1 MKLTSIVFCLALLGG
16 ALTSCI
22 DEDIDDC
29 FSINRL
35 TLSYKGDGTTEIFPD
50 KICRVEMY
58 VFDAENKCV
67 NSHTLS
73 DDELASRTALLPP
86 LKAGDYRIVCVGNTH
101 HTRVEGLTTCLLYTS
116 RCV

>member
-73 DDELASRTALLPP
+73 DTELGSSAWETPITREWRASP
-86 LKAGDYRIVCVGNTH
+86 LVT
-101 HTRVEGLTTCLLYTS
+101 LTK
-116 RCV
+116 

>member
-58 VFDAENKCV
+58 VFDAENKFV

-86 LKAGDYRIVCVGNTH
+86 LKAGDTGSSAWETPI
-101 HTRVEGLTTCLLYTS
+101 TREWRASPLVTLTK
-116 RCV
+116 

>member
-50 KICRVEMY
+50 KICRRR
-58 VFDAENKCV
+58 K
-67 NSHTLS
+67 
-73 DDELASRTALLPP
+73 
-86 LKAGDYRIVCVGNTH
+86 
-101 HTRVEGLTTCLLYTS
+101 
-116 RCV
+116 

>member
-35 TLSYKGDGTTEIFPD
+35 TLSYNDGDIPRQDLPGGNVCFR
-50 KICRVEMY
+50 CRE
-58 VFDAENKCV
+58 
-67 NSHTLS
+67 
-73 DDELASRTALLPP
+73 
-86 LKAGDYRIVCVGNTH
+86 
-101 HTRVEGLTTCLLYTS
+101 
-116 RCV
+116 

>member
-73 DDELASRTALLPP
+73 DDELASPYGFASPAQSRGLQDRLRGKHPSHESGGP
-86 LKAGDYRIVCVGNTH
+86 H
-101 HTRVEGLTTCLLYTS
+101 HL
-116 RCV
+116 

>member
-35 TLSYKGDGTTEIFPD
+35 TLSYKGRWYDGDIPRQDLPGGNVCFR
-50 KICRVEMY
+50 CRE
-58 VFDAENKCV
+58 
-67 NSHTLS
+67 
-73 DDELASRTALLPP
+73 
-86 LKAGDYRIVCVGNTH
+86 
-101 HTRVEGLTTCLLYTS
+101 
-116 RCV
+116 

>member
-67 NSHTLS
+67 NSHTLHS
-73 DDELASRTALLPP
+73 GMRLIKKWQSADILL
-86 LKAGDYRIVCVGNTH
+86 LI
-101 HTRVEGLTTCLLYTS
+101 RV
-116 RCV
+116 R

>member
-58 VFDAENKCV
+58 VSMQRIN
-67 NSHTLS
+67 
-73 DDELASRTALLPP
+73 ASI
-86 LKAGDYRIVCVGNTH
+86 RI
-101 HTRVEGLTTCLLYTS
+101 LYPTMS
-116 RCV
+116 

>member
-58 VFDAENKCV
+58 VFDASPAQSRGLQDRLRGKHP
-67 NSHTLS
+67 SHES
-73 DDELASRTALLPP
+73 GGP
-86 LKAGDYRIVCVGNTH
+86 H
-101 HTRVEGLTTCLLYTS
+101 HL
-116 RCV
+116 

>member
-58 VFDAENKCV
+58 V
-67 NSHTLS
+67 SHA
-73 DDELASRTALLPP
+73 DDPVIPGFERGKQSRTA
-86 LKAGDYRIVCVGNTH
+86 C
-101 HTRVEGLTTCLLYTS
+101 
-116 RCV
+116 

>member
-50 KICRVEMY
+50 KICR
-58 VFDAENKCV
+58 KCMFSMQRI
-67 NSHTLS
+67 N
-73 DDELASRTALLPP
+73 ASI
-86 LKAGDYRIVCVGNTH
+86 RI
-101 HTRVEGLTTCLLYTS
+101 LYPTMS
-116 RCV
+116 

>member
-1 MKLTSIVFCLALLGG
+1 MRNGGCIPSSPLFFLLDEIKIRFMKLTSIVFCLALLGG

-50 KICRVEMY
+50 KNCRVEMY
-58 VFDAENKCV
+58 VFDPENK
-67 NSHTLS
+67 
-73 DDELASRTALLPP
+73 
-86 LKAGDYRIVCVGNTH
+86 
-101 HTRVEGLTTCLLYTS
+101 
-116 RCV
+116 

>member
-50 KICRVEMY
+50 KICRLFQLPYQISCLVLVLFNAFCITMY
-58 VFDAENKCV
+58 
-67 NSHTLS
+67 
-73 DDELASRTALLPP
+73 DD
-86 LKAGDYRIVCVGNTH
+86 VGN
-101 HTRVEGLTTCLLYTS
+101 
-116 RCV
+116 